1 MFEENFFL
9 INIVQHKSTFRG
21 SLSLLSHQKC
31 LRNHKRIFMDANK
44 HLSSLVLG
52 LGGEVMLMVSKIK
65 DLLPGIIVPAPGGK
79 YF

>member
-1 MFEENFFL
+1 
-9 INIVQHKSTFRG
+9 
-21 SLSLLSHQKC
+21 
-31 LRNHKRIFMDANK
+31 MDANK